1 MNFGSQIKLIR
12 NKYNLTQEQFAEQLN
27 ISRQTVS
34 AWENNRYFP
43 DIEMIVNISKTF
55 DLSLD
60 DLILGDKI
68 VKDKLVSDGK
78 MIKRVRL
85 SVLSM
90 LFFLIGILS
99 ALLFIIIPSHVSE
112 NGILQEPWFLVIL
125 ATFSLLTGFIIGV
138 MNLIALLVNHYKFSM
153 RK

>member
-12 NKYNLTQEQFAEQLN
+12 NKNNLTQEQFAEQLN

-43 DIEMIVNISKTF
+43 DIEMIVDISKTF

-60 DLILGDKI
+60 DLILGDTI
-68 VKDKLVSDGK
+68 VKEKLVSDGK

-90 LFFLIGILS
+90 IFFLVGILS

-112 NGILQEPWFLVIL
+112 KGILQEPWFLVIL
-125 ATFSLLTGFIIGV
+125 ATFSILTGLVIGII
-138 MNLIALLVNHYKFSM
+138 NLIALLANHYKFN
-153 RK
+153 K